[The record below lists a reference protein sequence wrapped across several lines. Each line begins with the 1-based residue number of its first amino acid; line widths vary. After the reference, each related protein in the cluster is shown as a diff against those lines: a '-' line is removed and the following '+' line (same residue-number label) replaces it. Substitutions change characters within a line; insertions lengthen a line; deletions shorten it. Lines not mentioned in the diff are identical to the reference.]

1 MWWVSCNVQ
10 NFAQFL
16 FVFVFFVV
24 VVVFL
29 FDLGLTSLSTIFQSY
44 RDGVCGREL
53 KAHF

>member
-1 MWWVSCNVQ
+1 MVGVLQCTKLCTV
-10 NFAQFL
+10 
-16 FVFVFFVV
+16 FVCLFVFFVV